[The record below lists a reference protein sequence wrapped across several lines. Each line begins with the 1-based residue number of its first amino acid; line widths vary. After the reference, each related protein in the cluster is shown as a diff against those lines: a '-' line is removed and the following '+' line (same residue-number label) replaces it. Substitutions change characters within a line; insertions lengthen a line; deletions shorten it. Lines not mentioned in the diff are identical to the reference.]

1 MLLSP
6 NVKTLNNTMV
16 RVILSEA
23 VVNSCMTIT
32 AVSVKFILS
41 VKRRVANP
49 VFIISYGIYTMPV

>member
-1 MLLSP
+1 
-6 NVKTLNNTMV
+6 MV

-41 VKRRVANP
+41 VKRRVTNP

>member
-1 MLLSP
+1 
-6 NVKTLNNTMV
+6 MV

-32 AVSVKFILS
+32 AVPVKFILS

-49 VFIISYGIYTMPV
+49 VFIISYVLTFGDSSVMVLSRVTARG